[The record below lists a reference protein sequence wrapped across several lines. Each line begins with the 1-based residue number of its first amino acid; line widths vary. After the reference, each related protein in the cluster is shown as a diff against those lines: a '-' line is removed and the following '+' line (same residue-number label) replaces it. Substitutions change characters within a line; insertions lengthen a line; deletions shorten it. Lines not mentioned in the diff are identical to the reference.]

1 VRRLLLTTLAPLL
14 LAVSG
19 AAAQGPVPTT
29 PTPPPPPAPPPA
41 KARVTLAMERVGH
54 VADPVVL
61 AGHGFRLVGT
71 VTPYVAGQRFHV
83 RYFRGSR
90 IVHAATVPVE
100 AALGGK
106 VGRFRLSF
114 RPKARGRLRI
124 GVTHA
129 ATPQMAYAHARTPT
143 VEVIGSHASYG
154 SHGRTV
160 LIMQRLLRA
169 SGYVPGHPGVYDA
182 RTARAVLAFR
192 KMSNLPRTTTATYRV
207 MHRIVNGGGQ
217 FEVRFPHQGRHAEG
231 DLTHQVLALVNGA
244 KVERLYAISSGKPST
259 PTVLGTYRIYQRTPG
274 LLPDGMYYS
283 SFFTGG
289 YAIHGY
295 DPSPTY
301 PASHGCL
308 RTPMADAHAIYDWL
322 SSGDYVD
329 TYYRS
334 GHHRH
339 PRPSPTAGP

>member
-1 VRRLLLTTLAPLL
+1 MRRLLVSTLAPLL
-14 LAVSG
+14 LVASG

-29 PTPPPPPAPPPA
+29 PTPPPAPAPAVA
-41 KARVTLAMERVGH
+41 KVSLAMERVGH
-54 VADPVVL
+54 FPQPVVL
-61 AGHGFRLVGT
+61 AGRGFEVIGT

-83 RYFRGSR
+83 RYYRGAK
-90 IVHAATVPVE
+90 IVHAATVRVE

-114 RPKARGRLRI
+114 RPRARGRLRI
-124 GVTHA
+124 GATHA

-154 SHGRTV
+154 SRGRTV

-182 RTARAVLAFR
+182 RTARAILAFR
-192 KMSNLPRTTTATYRV
+192 KMSNLPRTTTATSLV
-207 MHRIVNGGGQ
+207 MHRIINGGGQ

-231 DLTHQVLALVNGA
+231 DLTHQVLALIDGSRVQ
-244 KVERLYAISSGKPST
+244 RLYPISSGKPST

-295 DPSPTY
+295 DPSPVY

-308 RTPMADAHAIYDWL
+308 RTPMEDAHAIYDWL
-322 SSGDYVD
+322 SYGDRVD

-339 PRPSPTAGP
+339 PRPSPNAGP